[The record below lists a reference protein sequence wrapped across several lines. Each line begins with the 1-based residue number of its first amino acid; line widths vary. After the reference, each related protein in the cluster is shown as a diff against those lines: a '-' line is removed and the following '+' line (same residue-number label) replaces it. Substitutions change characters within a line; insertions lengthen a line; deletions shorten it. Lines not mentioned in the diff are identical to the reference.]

1 MTILI
6 TGATGFVGQRVCN
19 MLLQDNQKIRVISR
33 NPSNSFDDLVE
44 VDLALGEVK
53 KDIFDDVTAVF
64 HLAGYAHDLRS
75 SADSRMYYRLNV
87 EATKNLAQ
95 TASDCG
101 VSSFI
106 YISSTKAGKSDDQ
119 GVSSNNGQGI
129 YGKTK
134 RDAELAILNIASH
147 SQMRVNI
154 IRPAL
159 IYGPNVKGNL
169 KSMLQ
174 GIQQGWFPPLPKIG
188 NRRSMVHVDDVA
200 RCIVHVNNKISINEQ
215 IYNLTDNQEY
225 SSSEIYDIFCQVLG
239 KRIKKHRLPM
249 ILFTFLSLIHPSI
262 KYKIDKLLGSE
273 TFSSS
278 KIISSGFQPKKTL
291 KHINETNY

>member
-19 MLLQDNQKIRVISR
+19 MLLQENQKIRVISR
-33 NPSNSFDDLVE
+33 NPSSFFDDLVE
-44 VDLALGEVK
+44 VDLALDDVEK
-53 KDIFDDVTAVF
+53 NIFDDVTAVF
-64 HLAGYAHDLRS
+64 HMAGYAHDLRS
-75 SADSRMYYRLNV
+75 TVDSGVYYRLNV

-106 YISSTKAGKSDDQ
+106 YISSTKAGESDDQ
-119 GVSSNNGQGI
+119 GFALNSGQGI

-134 RDAELAILNIASH
+134 RDAELEILSIASR

-169 KSMLQ
+169 QSMLQ
-174 GIQQGWFPPLPKIG
+174 GIRAGWFPPLPEVYNK
-188 NRRSMVHVDDVA
+188 RSMVHVDDVA
-200 RCIVHVNNKISINEQ
+200 RSITHINNKLSLNKQ

-225 SSSEIYDIFCQVLG
+225 SSSEIYDILCLVLG
-239 KRIKKHRLPM
+239 KRIKKLRCPM
-249 ILFTFLSLIHPSI
+249 ILFTILSLIHPSI
-262 KYKIDKLLGSE
+262 KYKVNKLLGSE
-273 TFSSS
+273 TFSCS
-278 KIISSGFQPKKTL
+278 KIISSGFQPEKTL
-291 KHINETNY
+291 KNINESNY